1 MFEKIKEFYI
11 NEYKKLLIIPILIL
25 MLSFAHLGYNYYKTG
40 DFIEKDVSLKGGIT
54 ASVYTDKDYG
64 GLEKDLSEK
73 FNTGFLVRKL
83 TEFGTEKQKGFIIE
97 TSNIDE
103 DDLKKTIEEKFSIKL
118 TKENFSIESTGSSL
132 SQSFYKQMLFAMA
145 LAFGFMSVVVFLI
158 FRTFV
163 PSLAVILSAF
173 ADIVET
179 VALIDLI
186 GVKLSTGAIAA
197 LLLLIGYSVDTDI
210 LLTTNVIKR
219 KEGSIDDRIFKSIK
233 TGMMMTLTAI
243 AAVTIGYFIS
253 NSFLL
258 KDIFLIILIGLLF
271 DIFNTWITNTAILK
285 TYILK
290 KVGHEKI
297 S

>member
-1 MFEKIKEFYI
+1 MFEKIRELYI

-25 MLSFAHLGYNYYKTG
+25 LLSLAHLGYNYYKTG

-54 ASVYTDKDYG
+54 ASIYTDKDYG
-64 GLEKDLSEK
+64 ELEKDLSKK

-83 TEFGTEKQKGFIIE
+83 TEFGTERQNGFIIE
-97 TSNIDE
+97 TSNVNE
-103 DDLKKTIEEKFSIKL
+103 DDLKKTIEEKLDIKL

-145 LAFGFMSVVVFLI
+145 LAFGFMSIVVFLI

-163 PSLAVILSAF
+163 PSFAVILSAF

-285 TYILK
+285 AYILR
-290 KVGHEKI
+290 KVEHEKI